1 MQKDFFT
8 SQNSKLFCNTGLHFV
23 LTNRYHGVSNAPYNN
38 LNLAYHVGDN
48 LESVKKNRAY
58 IMQKYYENKTLL
70 YLNQIHS
77 NTIFTIRE
85 NRGILES
92 SRHSL
97 NETTKK
103 HESTLLPN
111 QCDEILI
118 GDGDGLI
125 CDSPRVV
132 LMSMVADCNPILV
145 YAKSQNV
152 FAVLHAGRLG
162 VCSKILTHALMLFMR
177 DYGVKTQDI
186 CIFIGAS
193 IRKCCYKIDKNL
205 ALKLI
210 QEFGEKYVICE
221 NNSYK
226 FDMIGLLCDEIES
239 FGISLSQVEIYPS
252 CSCCDESYFSYRR
265 ENVAGRF
272 GLFASLCD

>member
-162 VCSKILTHALMLFMR
+162 VCVLRFSHMHLCFL
-177 DYGVKTQDI
+177 
-186 CIFIGAS
+186 C
-193 IRKCCYKIDKNL
+193 
-205 ALKLI
+205 
-210 QEFGEKYVICE
+210 VI
-221 NNSYK
+221 
-226 FDMIGLLCDEIES
+226 MG
-239 FGISLSQVEIYPS
+239 
-252 CSCCDESYFSYRR
+252 
-265 ENVAGRF
+265 
-272 GLFASLCD
+272 